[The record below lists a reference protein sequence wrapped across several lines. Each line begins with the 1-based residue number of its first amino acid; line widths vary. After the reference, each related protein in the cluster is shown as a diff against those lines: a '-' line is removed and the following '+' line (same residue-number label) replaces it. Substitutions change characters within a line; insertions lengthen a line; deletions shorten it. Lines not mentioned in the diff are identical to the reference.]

1 LDGEDIL
8 VFGGHALSTAKS
20 RDNEDVVWLTQELID
35 AIAGR
40 KKLESDIQ
48 AGLKNGEFRPYYQPK
63 VNARTGKLCGA
74 EALSRWHHNGEVL
87 YPDGYISVME
97 ANDAVC
103 QMDFCILASV
113 CEDIS
118 EWLRSGISVPKVSVN
133 FSRRNLT
140 DPKLAAHIDEV
151 VTSAGI
157 PKNLIEIEV
166 TESSDEFTIGV
177 LGRFVESLHKLGYK
191 VSIDDFGNAS
201 SSLTLLR
208 EVPFDTLKID
218 KGFVDHDNAKDITI
232 LTYIIKMA
240 HDIHLDIV
248 AEGVEQKAQI
258 DILSSLGVD
267 VIQGF
272 YFDRPLSK
280 EAMTERL
287 KASEYTL

>member
-1 LDGEDIL
+1 M
-8 VFGGHALSTAKS
+8 
-20 RDNEDVVWLTQELID
+20 VWLTQELID
-35 AIAGR
+35 AIAER

-74 EALSRWHHNGEVL
+74 EALSRWHHNGEVI

-151 VTSAGI
+151 VTLAGI

-287 KASEYTL
+287 KAPEYTL